1 MIPPSWSKNTAFI
14 FDMVSSP
21 RHCEEGALPDAC
33 PEPVEGKQSP
43 SSCWRLLQAT
53 PALAGGARENKSAL
67 AMTNCD
73 LFFHSKEL
81 KDSIHEQLVFFRRAD
96 SHTEPAVAAVF
107 LAFTA
112 QDDALGFSERK
123 HFLTRL
129 ACCATVEQNVVRLGW
144 EDDKAGDDT
153 Q

>member
-21 RHCEEGALPDAC
+21 RHCEEGTFPDAC

-43 SSCWRLLQAT
+43 SSCWRLLQAK
-53 PALAGGARENKSAL
+53 NKSAL

-96 SHTEPAVAAVF
+96 SHAEPAVASVF

-123 HFLTRL
+123 HLLTRIGS
-129 ACCATVEQNVVRLGW
+129 CASVS
-144 EDDKAGDDT
+144 
-153 Q
+153 